1 MFRDHAA
8 LALPRVLQYG
18 KRSEHHDRSAG
29 SSMTSIL
36 KGHSTPPGAARPI
49 RIAILD
55 DYQRV
60 ARRFADWSAL
70 PEGSEVSV
78 FHDHLSDEAAL
89 ADRLAPFEVIV
100 AMRERTPFPGPL
112 LSKLPQLRL
121 LVTTGMR
128 NAAIDLHAA
137 AQFGIVVSG
146 TDGLSYPTAEL
157 TWGLILAL
165 ARHIPIEDHALRS
178 GSWQTSVGLGLQGK
192 TLGVLGIGRLGTQV
206 ARIGTAF
213 GMEVIAWSPN
223 LTLARATAA
232 GASLVDRDEL
242 FRRSDVLTLH
252 LVLSERTKGIVGPRE
267 LALLK
272 KTALFIN
279 TSRGPLVD
287 EQALVSALRHRA
299 IAGAG
304 LDVFDSEPL
313 PSGHPLLELP
323 NTVLTPH
330 LGYVTEETY
339 RVFYTHALA
348 DVQAYLAG
356 QPLRVL
362 SA

>member
-1 MFRDHAA
+1 
-8 LALPRVLQYG
+8 
-18 KRSEHHDRSAG
+18 
-29 SSMTSIL
+29 
-36 KGHSTPPGAARPI
+36 
-49 RIAILD
+49 
-55 DYQRV
+55 
-60 ARRFADWSAL
+60 
-70 PEGSEVSV
+70 
-78 FHDHLSDEAAL
+78 
-89 ADRLAPFEVIV
+89 
-100 AMRERTPFPGPL
+100 
-112 LSKLPQLRL
+112 
-121 LVTTGMR
+121 MR

-137 AQFGIVVSG
+137 AQAGVTVSG
-146 TDGLSYPTAEL
+146 TEGLGYPTAEL

-192 TLGVLGIGRLGTQV
+192 SLGVLGVGRLGTQV
-206 ARIGTAF
+206 ARIGAAF
-213 GMEVIAWSPN
+213 GMEVLAWSPN

-242 FRRSDVLTLH
+242 FRRADVLTLH
-252 LVLSERTKGIVGPRE
+252 LVLSERTQGIVGTRE
-267 LALLK
+267 LALMK

-287 EQALVSALRHRA
+287 ESALLSALRARA
-299 IAGAG
+299 IGGAG

-313 PSGHPLLELP
+313 PFGHALLELP

-339 RVFYTHALA
+339 RIFYTHALA